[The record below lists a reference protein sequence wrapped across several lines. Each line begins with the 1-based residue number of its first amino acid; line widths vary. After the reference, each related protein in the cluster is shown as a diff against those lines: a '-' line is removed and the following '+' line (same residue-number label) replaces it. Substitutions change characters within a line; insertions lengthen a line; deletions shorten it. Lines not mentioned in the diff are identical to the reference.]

1 VGIDLGFSSLE
12 AEGENRFRSLR
23 RELGITSFGMNLIT
37 LLPGE
42 RGRIHAHERQE
53 EVYAVLSGELTLLV
67 QGGEEHVLGANRVAR
82 VGPSVRRQL
91 VNRGPQSLVLLAL
104 GSAGE
109 PAGRDGLAWE
119 SFDDEG
125 EGRPPQD
132 VPLPENLPG

>member
-1 VGIDLGFSSLE
+1 
-12 AEGENRFRSLR
+12 
-23 RELGITSFGMNLIT
+23 MNLIT

-53 EVYAVLSGELTLLV
+53 EVYAVLSGELALLV
-67 QGGEEHVLGANRVAR
+67 EGGEEHVLAANRVAR

-91 VNRGPQSLVLLAL
+91 VNRGPELLVLLAL

-125 EGRPPQD
+125 PGRAPQD
-132 VPLPENLPG
+132 VALPENLPG